1 MFISH
6 NETQRSACPAAKPR
20 GTAGYSSRAAQG
32 QTEAQRM
39 SRGEAAGHSGT
50 RRNPAPKANQNA
62 AHVPRRSRGAQRGT
76 AAAPPKDKPKRSAC
90 PAAKPRGTA
99 GHSKPPAPPKK
110 TKPQPSAAVAVL
122 RRRNKRSGTN
132 VPRHRRG
139 IQRGAVGPAQKT
151 KPQPSAAVA
160 VLRRRNKR
168 SGTNVPRQSRGT
180 QWSAVCS
187 DVVRAWGLEPQRI
200 AAREPK
206 SRMSANSIMPA
217 YSAGLAFSRGGAAAP
232 AWIIIL
238 PAGGGVNLGVDFG
251 GAVD

>member
-62 AHVPRRSRGAQRGT
+62 AHVPRRSRGAQRG
-76 AAAPPKDKPKRSAC
+76 AVG
-90 PAAKPRGTA
+90 PA
-99 GHSKPPAPPKK
+99 KK

-122 RRRNKRSGTN
+122 KRRNKRSGTN
-132 VPRHRRG
+132 VPR
-139 IQRGAVGPAQKT
+139 
-151 KPQPSAAVA
+151 
-160 VLRRRNKR
+160 LC
-168 SGTNVPRQSRGT
+168 RGT

-238 PAGGGVNLGVDFG
+238 PTGGGVNLGVDFG

>member
-1 MFISH
+1 MSRGEAAGH
-6 NETQRSACPAAKPR
+6 SGVQQPPPPKDKPKRSACPAAKPR
-20 GTAGYSSRAAQG
+20 GTAEPGGTPPPR
-32 QTEAQRM
+32 QTKTQRM

-50 RRNPAPKANQNA
+50 RRNPAPKDKPKRNA
-62 AHVPRRSRGAQRGT
+62 CPAAKPRGT
-76 AAAPPKDKPKRSAC
+76 AEPGGTPPQGKPKRSAC

-99 GHSKPPAPPKK
+99 GHSKPPAPP
-110 TKPQPSAAVAVL
+110 
-122 RRRNKRSGTN
+122 
-132 VPRHRRG
+132 
-139 IQRGAVGPAQKT
+139 QKT

-160 VLRRRNKR
+160 VLKRRNKR
-168 SGTNVPRQSRGT
+168 SGTKVPRLCRGT

-238 PAGGGVNLGVDFG
+238 PTGGGVNLGVDFG